1 MSEVNKNGHE
11 RLKSLRDFTL
21 ADLESIRLI
30 LRGDSVIDWRR
41 LDFGTEDEVHEF
53 LRSQELHPEDPSD
66 RERMEYVKGEAV
78 AYLRRQFDYPIPRPV
93 ERSTVPELIL
103 LAAGRGHRAMCACT
117 ILKCMHIIHHLDG
130 RELLFVLPMSD
141 QEVFHIVE
149 EKVYRVIGAMLAA
162 GFPVV
167 EFVGGRKHKDSL
179 VTKLLSKQE
188 TIAAQIFDKLRFRV
202 VTRGRDDIFPILQ
215 YLTKRL
221 FPFNYVV
228 PGQSIN
234 SVVGFRAYVEK
245 TPLKAL
251 LPQLQPH
258 GEDEDDLTP
267 SDNQFSAESYRIIH
281 LVVDMPVRLPKRI
294 LDGAPAS
301 AAALGNVIFVICE
314 FQIVDRETE
323 AHNELGD
330 ASHARYKDRQKKAV
344 MRRLQ
349 LGGHQVA
356 GHGAAAGGAAGPAP
370 EASQPSLPHDASQPS
385 LPVADPSQPA
395 LPSETADGRDRQTGP
410 DSGESGGS
418 IRVASDVRKGK

>member
-1 MSEVNKNGHE
+1 VGPALMNEVKPHRGE
-11 RLKSLRDFTL
+11 RLKALSEFTL

-41 LDFGTEDEVHEF
+41 LDFASDAEVREF
-53 LRSQELHPEDPSD
+53 LFSQELRLEEPSD
-66 RERMEYVKGEAV
+66 CERMDFVKTEAI
-78 AYLRRQFDYPIPRPV
+78 AYLRRQFEYPIPRPV
-93 ERSTVPELIL
+93 EKSTVPELL
-103 LAAGRGHRAMCACT
+103 MLAAGRGHRAMCACT

-162 GFPVV
+162 GFPVE
-167 EFVGGRKHKDSL
+167 EFVGGRKNKDSL

-202 VTRGRDDIFPILQ
+202 VTRTRDDIFPILQ
-215 YLTKRL
+215 YLSKRL

-234 SVVGFRAYVEK
+234 SVLGFRSFVEK
-245 TPLKAL
+245 TPL
-251 LPQLQPH
+251 QPMLETMQSR
-258 GEDEDDLTP
+258 GGRDEESEGYTP
-267 SDNQFSAESYRIIH
+267 SGNLFSAESYKIIH

-294 LDGAPAS
+294 LDNAPPS

-314 FQIVDRETE
+314 FQIVDRETD

-349 LGGHQVA
+349 LGAHPPPSPEGPESA
-356 GHGAAAGGAAGPAP
+356 GAIPA
-370 EASQPSLPHDASQPS
+370 
-385 LPVADPSQPA
+385 
-395 LPSETADGRDRQTGP
+395 
-410 DSGESGGS
+410 
-418 IRVASDVRKGK
+418 ASDVRKRK

>member
-1 MSEVNKNGHE
+1 MSEVNNDSAD
-11 RLKSLRDFTL
+11 RLKRLHEFTL

-41 LDFGTEDEVHEF
+41 LEFVTEADTHEF
-53 LRSQELHPEDPSD
+53 LSSQELRVDEPGD
-66 RERMEYVKGEAV
+66 RARMEHVKAEAV
-78 AYLRRQFDYPIPRPV
+78 AFLRRQFEYPIPRPV
-93 ERSTVPELIL
+93 ERATVPELL
-103 LAAGRGHRAMCACT
+103 LLGAARGHRAMCACT

-141 QEVFHIVE
+141 QDVFHIVE

-162 GFPVV
+162 GFPID
-167 EFVGGRKHKDSL
+167 EFVGGRKNKDSL

-202 VTRGRDDIFPILQ
+202 VTRTRDDIFPILQ

-234 SVVGFRAYVEK
+234 SIFGFRSYVES
-245 TPLKAL
+245 TPLKHL
-251 LPQLQPH
+251 LPQLQSH
-258 GEDEDDLTP
+258 GRSDDGYTP

-281 LVVDMPVRLPKRI
+281 LVVDVPVRLPKRI
-294 LDGAPAS
+294 LEHAPPS
-301 AAALGNVIFVICE
+301 ATALGNVIFVICE
-314 FQIVDRETE
+314 FQIVDRDTE

-330 ASHARYKDRQKKAV
+330 ASHAKYKDRQKKAV

-349 LGGHQVA
+349 LGGA
-356 GHGAAAGGAAGPAP
+356 GDSSEPIAA
-370 EASQPSLPHDASQPS
+370 D
-385 LPVADPSQPA
+385 
-395 LPSETADGRDRQTGP
+395 
-410 DSGESGGS
+410 
-418 IRVASDVRKGK
+418 SDVRKRK